1 MLNRRDSL
9 IQLAMSPALIPAI
22 GGLSGFAADQRA
34 RKKLPIAAV
43 VTTYHNNSH
52 ADVIIGKVLEGFE
65 QKGGPGP
72 DLKIASM
79 YTDQVPKNDM
89 SRPLSAKH
97 GFPIFKTIDEAITL
111 GTDSVQVAGVLCI
124 GEHGN
129 YPSDPKTG
137 QRKYPRRRLFDAIA
151 STFRR
156 CKKSVPVFS
165 DKHLSYRWA
174 DARHMYKTSLE
185 LKIPFM
191 AGSSLPVTWREPAT
205 VIPIGSEI
213 EAALAIGYGGLESY
227 GFHALETLQCVIE
240 RRRGGEPGVKSVQ
253 TVRGK
258 SIAQAERNGRWSRE
272 LLVAGLA
279 AMPSVG
285 KGDVDQLLEKSGA
298 IFLLEHRD
306 GLRSAVAMANGL
318 ARHFGI
324 AVKLKGQ
331 EKPIATWFRL
341 EDNKPYG
348 HFTYLL
354 KACEHM
360 FHTGKPAYPVERTL
374 LTTGVLDAAMHS
386 HAQEGAAI
394 PTPELNTAYKAVD
407 WPFANAKS

>member
-1 MLNRRDSL
+1 MLNRRQYL
-9 IQLAMSPALIPAI
+9 KQLALTPAL
-22 GGLSGFAADQRA
+22 GGMIGFAAEKDA
-34 RKKLPIAAV
+34 HKKLPIAAV

-72 DLKIASM
+72 DLTVASM

-89 SRPLSAKH
+89 SRDLSAKH

-111 GTDSVQVAGVLCI
+111 GTDAVQVAGVICV

-129 YPSDPKTG
+129 YPKDPRTG
-137 QRKYPRRRLFDAIA
+137 QKLYPRRRLFDAIA
-151 STFRR
+151 ATFRR
-156 CKKSVPVFS
+156 CGKSVPVFS
-165 DKHLSYRWA
+165 DKHLAYRWA
-174 DARHMYKTSLE
+174 DARHMYQTTRE

-191 AGSSLPVTWREPAT
+191 AGSSLPVAWREPAT

-213 EAALAIGYGGLESY
+213 EAALAVGYGGLESY

-258 SIAQAERNGRWSRE
+258 NIAQAERDGRWSRE
-272 LLVAGLA
+272 LLKAALA
-279 AMPSVG
+279 TTPSVG
-285 KGDVDQLLEKSGA
+285 KGDIDQLLEKSGA
-298 IFLLEHRD
+298 FFLLDHRD
-306 GLRSAVAMANGL
+306 GFRSAVAMANGL
-318 ARHFGI
+318 ARHFAI
-324 AVKLKGQ
+324 AVKLRGQ
-331 EKPIATWFRL
+331 KEPVANWFRL
-341 EDNKPYG
+341 QDEKPYG

-360 FHTGKPAYPVERTL
+360 VHTGRPAYPVERTL

-386 HAQEGAAI
+386 NANDGTMIQ
-394 PTPELNTAYKAVD
+394 TPELNTAYKAVD
-407 WPFANAKS
+407 WPFANAKT